1 MAALRDL
8 GLQPFDTAPIDTALT
23 GAAPGE
29 RLPVAAPAGRWL
41 VLVGEAGPVSAI
53 APGTTLASG
62 ERPPG
67 ILVAA
72 ADLDVT
78 VIWEAGAFKEFADAS
93 ALVLTEP
100 GAVRAG
106 GPGIAGVVSG
116 QALTTLVRRGPVRGL
131 SGPVLPGAPAIP
143 LIARFCGY
151 LDSGAACATP
161 MSFAARPYPMPDC
174 PNDRGLTAH
183 QFVW

>member
-1 MAALRDL
+1 MATLRDL
-8 GLQPFDTAPIDTALT
+8 DPQPFETATA
-23 GAAPGE
+23 GG
-29 RLPVAAPAGRWL
+29 LPVAAPADRWV
-41 VLVGEAGPVSAI
+41 VLVGDVGPVSAV

-72 ADLDVT
+72 ADLDQAV
-78 VIWEAGAFKEFADAS
+78 AFDSAAFEQFTEVD

-100 GAVRAG
+100 ATRQ
-106 GPGIAGVVSG
+106 PGEARIEIAGVVSG
-116 QALTTLVRRGPVRGL
+116 LALTRAMLRGPVRGL

-143 LIARFCGY
+143 WISRSCGY
-151 LDSGAACATP
+151 LEGGAMCMT
-161 MSFAARPYPMPDC
+161 MKSFPARPYPMPDC